1 MSVTKM
7 ERATAMLIYWISSFS
22 SHKMNGYNGGG
33 VVELEKKQQESFEC
47 KGYIEQVLVI
57 LHEKELTWVGRL
69 SYKHHTCVISALSIS
84 TTLKQHQLIW
94 SPTVYLFSYSDLG
107 FLYG

>member
-1 MSVTKM
+1 MVTM
-7 ERATAMLIYWISSFS
+7 
-22 SHKMNGYNGGG
+22 
-33 VVELEKKQQESFEC
+33 VEALLSWKRSNKNHLNA
-47 KGYIEQVLVI
+47 KVLVI

>member
-7 ERATAMLIYWISSFS
+7 ERATAMLIYWINSFS

-47 KGYIEQVLVI
+47 KVA
-57 LHEKELTWVGRL
+57 
-69 SYKHHTCVISALSIS
+69 S
-84 TTLKQHQLIW
+84 
-94 SPTVYLFSYSDLG
+94 
-107 FLYG
+107 

>member
-7 ERATAMLIYWISSFS
+7 ERATAMLIYWINSFS

-47 KGYIEQVLVI
+47 KGSSCCLQ
-57 LHEKELTWVGRL
+57 
-69 SYKHHTCVISALSIS
+69 
-84 TTLKQHQLIW
+84 
-94 SPTVYLFSYSDLG
+94 SPAERDEW
-107 FLYG
+107 